1 MNILKYLDFQNSRK
15 KAVYVVL
22 GLSLLFLLLTAFVAL
37 LPMSYIDLEF
47 SEEIQEDS
55 FPLLDVLMKAVSWF
69 GTQWVAL
76 CLTLGTSLVF
86 LLLQFRREALFLSLT
101 LLASLVNFGFKL
113 LINRPRPTADV
124 VRVVTE
130 AQHQSFPSGHT
141 VFYVTFFGFLIFLLF
156 RLRQIPPTVRWSVG
170 AFSLLLILAVP
181 FSRMYLGNH
190 WFTDV
195 AAGFVLGLISL
206 VVLIYL
212 YFRPE
217 RRNGPPGLRQSASP
231 SWRQPS
237 ARSNN

>member
-22 GLSLLFLLLTAFVAL
+22 GLSLLFLLLTALVAI

-47 SEEIQEDS
+47 SEEVQEDS
-55 FPLLDVLMKAVSWF
+55 FPLLDALMKAVSWF

-76 CLTLGTSLVF
+76 SLTLGTALVF

-101 LLASLVNFGFKL
+101 LLASLVNFGLKL
-113 LINRPRPTADV
+113 LINRPRPTADI

-156 RLRQIPPTVRWSVG
+156 RSRQIPSAVRWSVG
-170 AFSLLLILAVP
+170 AFSLLLILAIP

-212 YFRPE
+212 YFRPDWKK
-217 RRNGPPGLRQSASP
+217 RA
-231 SWRQPS
+231 
-237 ARSNN
+237 A